1 MLTSDGKLVLAGLA
15 ALQSTYSVFGFA
27 RLRPNGTLDP
37 DFGDAGMI
45 HFGSAGL
52 SHLAIAM
59 HPHSQGGRVV
69 AAVGNYSAP
78 DVNKTATGVVRLE
91 TDLILFDG
99 FD

>member
-1 MLTSDGKLVLAGLA
+1 
-15 ALQSTYSVFGFA
+15 VFGFA
-27 RLRPNGTLDP
+27 RLRANGTLDP
-37 DFGDAGMI
+37 DFGDAGKI
-45 HFGSAGL
+45 HFGSTSL
-52 SHLAIAM
+52 SHLGIAM
-59 HPHSQGGRVV
+59 HPHLQGGRIV